1 MLQTDQEWPAVS
13 SQTKGLLVNADGSV
27 DVYFGPNAPAGKENN
42 WIQTIPGKGWNTL
55 LRLYGPLESWFAKT
69 WRPGQIELAEAQP
82 QTPATRGKYKMT
94 TEIPPGIASPDSVET
109 RLGTLKFFDGFPDK
123 ATTEKL
129 YDNLDF
135 QRAVQAYLLA
145 IPAVSQAAD
154 RDACRT
160 LGPVNGVVP
169 IWEELADSR
178 SLGLTLNDNTVY
190 SWTWLDLSNGP
201 LVLEVPP
208 KVLGGI
214 NDMWFRWVTDVG
226 FTGPDK
232 GEGGKYL
239 LLPPGY
245 KGEAPPGYHVVHS
258 PTVSL
263 WAPWRTF
270 LEDGSPTPGVERVKR
285 FTKIYP
291 LADADKPASPLK
303 YVNLS
308 GKPFSTINPANYQ
321 FWELLNQVV
330 QEEPAESLDPTR
342 LGFYQSVGIQ
352 KDKPFAPDERMKKI
366 LTEAAAVGDATAR
379 AIAFHT
385 RDEAAYYYPNSAWQ
399 TLFLG
404 GYLFQTEPGVLN
416 LDAYDFFYF
425 MAIGVSPAMGE
436 KMVGRGSQYAWA
448 ARDAKG
454 QPLDGGK
461 NYRLRLPPNIPIKEF
476 WSVILYSNQTR
487 SMIQT
492 DQQFASVGSQTKGL
506 VVNQDG
512 SVDLY
517 FGPTTPT
524 GMEKN
529 WVQTVPGKGW
539 NVILRL
545 YSPLEP
551 WFNKTWR
558 PGEIEPQP

>member
-1 MLQTDQEWPAVS
+1 M
-13 SQTKGLLVNADGSV
+13 
-27 DVYFGPNAPAGKENN
+27 
-42 WIQTIPGKGWNTL
+42 
-55 LRLYGPLESWFAKT
+55 
-69 WRPGQIELAEAQP
+69 
-82 QTPATRGKYKMT
+82 
-94 TEIPPGIASPDSVET
+94 
-109 RLGTLKFFDGFPDK
+109 
-123 ATTEKL
+123 
-129 YDNLDF
+129 
-135 QRAVQAYLLA
+135 
-145 IPAVSQAAD
+145 
-154 RDACRT
+154 
-160 LGPVNGVVP
+160 
-169 IWEELADSR
+169 
-178 SLGLTLNDNTVY
+178 
-190 SWTWLDLSNGP
+190 
-201 LVLEVPP
+201 
-208 KVLGGI
+208 
-214 NDMWFRWVTDVG
+214 
-226 FTGPDK
+226 
-232 GEGGKYL
+232 
-239 LLPPGY
+239 
-245 KGEAPPGYHVVHS
+245 
-258 PTVSL
+258 
-263 WAPWRTF
+263 
-270 LEDGSPTPGVERVKR
+270 KR